1 MQEDAKT
8 ARGWRESEVEGC
20 VFIRQGPNN
29 GDENCSWCRGTIS
42 AARPSSPPPSS
53 TEGGEAAENKH
64 PRPAVLMSSL
74 FCLFHTVAL
83 ASNCDQTA
91 VSHKLDRKFCRD
103 TEWSS
108 STPPTNSTVFYQTRA
123 VGGGAQR
130 AVGVGGHRGQIKSF
144 WETEMTLQSKVVC
157 CAGLKMLS
165 ESKINLHLRC

>member
-8 ARGWRESEVEGC
+8 ARGWRESEVGGC

-103 TEWSS
+103 TEWSG
-108 STPPTNSTVFYQTRA
+108 STPPNKLYCILSNE
-123 VGGGAQR
+123 GSWG
-130 AVGVGGHRGQIKSF
+130 GGHRGQIKSF